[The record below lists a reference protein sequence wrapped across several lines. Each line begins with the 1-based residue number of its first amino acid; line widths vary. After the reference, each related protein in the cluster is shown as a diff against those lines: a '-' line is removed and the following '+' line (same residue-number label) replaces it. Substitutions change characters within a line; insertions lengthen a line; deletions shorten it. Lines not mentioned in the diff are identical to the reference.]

1 VLARRHTPLMP
12 TRRYLLAAL
21 AALILLAP
29 QARAQISAE
38 DVLGAVFRLKTYV
51 PVDARTAVTLGRE
64 RDGSAILIDDTGLL
78 LTIGYLM
85 VEAETADITLPDGT
99 VVDAAIVGYDH
110 DTGFG
115 LLRSRIAARVAKP
128 LPRAPVESARQG
140 DVALVVPFEGPRT
153 ASPARIVSRR
163 PFAGNWEYVVESA
176 IYTAPPNPL
185 WSGAALV
192 DSAGRLL
199 GVGSLILNDAAGT
212 RAEGGPLVPGNLF
225 VPAALL
231 DPILADL
238 VATGRSQ
245 KPVRP
250 WLGMT
255 LEETPQGLF
264 VARVTQ
270 GGPAERAGIQRGD
283 GIASVKRQRADTL
296 LEFYRDTWAQG
307 PAGATIE
314 FETIRAGRTRNHAIP
329 SIDRRDQLKLR

>member
-1 VLARRHTPLMP
+1 MP
-12 TRRYLLAAL
+12 TRLFRLAAL
-21 AALILLAP
+21 LAFVLLAP
-29 QARAQISAE
+29 NARAQISAE

-51 PVDARTAVTLGRE
+51 PIDARTAATLGRE
-64 RDGSAILIDDTGLL
+64 RDGSAILIDASGLL

-128 LPRAPVESARQG
+128 LPRAPAESARQG
-140 DVALVVPFEGPRT
+140 DVALVVPFDGART

-163 PFAGNWEYVVESA
+163 PFAGNWEYMVESA
-176 IYTAPPNPL
+176 IFTAPPNPL
-185 WSGAALV
+185 WSGSALV

-199 GVGSLILNDAAGT
+199 GVGSLIVNDAAGT
-212 RAEGGPLVPGNLF
+212 RAEGGPPVPGNVF

-231 DPILADL
+231 EPILADL

-245 KPVRP
+245 APVRP

-255 LEETPQGLF
+255 LEETTQGLV
-264 VARVTQ
+264 VARVTP
-270 GGPAERAGIQRGD
+270 GGPAERAGIARGD
-283 GIASVKRQRADTL
+283 TIAGVKRQRADTL
-296 LEFYRDTWAQG
+296 IEFYRGTWAQG

-314 FETIRAGRTRNHAIP
+314 FETARGGRPREHAIP
-329 SIDRRDQLKLR
+329 SVDRRDQLKLKF

>member
-1 VLARRHTPLMP
+1 MP
-12 TRRYLLAAL
+12 TRRTLLAAL
-21 AALILLAP
+21 AALMVLAP
-29 QARAQISAE
+29 QARAQISAD

-51 PVDARTAVTLGRE
+51 PLDARTAATLGRE

-128 LPRAPVESARQG
+128 LARAPADSARQG
-140 DVALVVPFEGPRT
+140 ETALVVPFEGPRT

-163 PFAGNWEYVVESA
+163 PFAGNWEYVVDSA

-192 DSAGRLL
+192 DSSGRLL

-212 RAEGGPLVPGNLF
+212 RAEGGAPVPGNLF

-238 VATGRSQ
+238 IATGRSQ

-255 LEETPQGLF
+255 LEETPQGLL

-283 GIASVKRQRADTL
+283 AIASVKGARAATL
-296 LEFYRDTWAQG
+296 LEFYRGTWAQG

-314 FETIRAGRTRNHAIP
+314 FETTRFGRAREHAIP
-329 SIDRRDQLKLR
+329 SVDRRDQLKLKF